1 MCIKQVNI
9 EILKLWLI
17 YDIRYPGKS
26 YITISIPL
34 TFQSNFYLSKSSINI
49 YIYIYV
55 IKGTFPSK
63 CHSCKNILISLH
75 KCND

>member
-34 TFQSNFYLSKSSINI
+34 TFQSNFYLSKSSINT
-49 YIYIYV
+49 YIYMLLKALSQVNVIHVKIY
-55 IKGTFPSK
+55 
-63 CHSCKNILISLH
+63 
-75 KCND
+75 

>member
-49 YIYIYV
+49 YIYMLLKALSQVNVIHVKIY
-55 IKGTFPSK
+55 
-63 CHSCKNILISLH
+63 
-75 KCND
+75 